1 MGDQKV
7 ESAIGD
13 GGMGAQPF
21 RLQPREDV
29 IGAERA
35 MFASNF
41 PVDSL
46 CGSFDDIYSGFKH
59 IVRDLPRAD
68 QERLFY
74 SNAQRIYRCE
84 PCAVARPWP
93 EQMRSQA

>member
-1 MGDQKV
+1 
-7 ESAIGD
+7 
-13 GGMGAQPF
+13 
-21 RLQPREDV
+21 
-29 IGAERA
+29 

-46 CGSFDDIYSGFKH
+46 GGSFDDIYSGFKH

-84 PCAVARPWP
+84 PRAVDRPRQ
-93 EQMRSQA
+93 EHMRSQA